1 MLKHTQSLIFY
12 LITWGFIA
20 FGCYRTIY
28 QKYKPHIRKLAAL
41 EAIDEGIGLSVET
54 GRKVHCGIPMS
65 GFLSRRAAEILIG
78 VAIMGYF
85 ARKAAAVGID
95 ALYSCCEPSI
105 LPVIEG
111 VTRDAYAAEGKLE
124 DYENLDKV
132 QVRMLSLHTAASY
145 DMALAGMLQRDNI
158 GTSVIAGPIGKYS
171 LLQGE
176 ANREANVFSICAISE
191 NDKIEWLIP
200 TFDYVLIILETYTAG
215 ALITQDDVQLGNV
228 IGVDFMSWLMISLIV
243 VFFIA
248 AQAGVSIAGWS

>member
-1 MLKHTQSLIFY
+1 MLKHAQSLIFF
-12 LITWGFIA
+12 LVTWGFIA
-20 FGCYRTIY
+20 FGVYRTVY
-28 QKYKPHIRKLAAL
+28 QGYKPYIRKLAAL

-65 GFLSRRAAEILIG
+65 GLLERRAAEIMIG

-85 ARKAAAVGID
+85 ARKAAAVGVD
-95 ALYSCCEPSI
+95 ALYTVCEAPA
-105 LPVIEG
+105 LPVVEG
-111 VTRDAYAAEGKLE
+111 VTRDAYAAEGKLD

-132 QVRMLSLHTAASY
+132 QVRMIGLHAAASY

-158 GTSVIAGPIGKYS
+158 GTSVIAGPVGKYS

-176 ANREANVFSICAISE
+176 ANREANVFSICCISE

-215 ALITQDDVQLGNV
+215 ALITQDEIQLGNV
-228 IGVDFMSWLMISLIV
+228 IGVDYMSWLMFALVV

-248 AQAGVSIAGWS
+248 AQAGFSLVGWS

>member
-1 MLKHTQSLIFY
+1 
-12 LITWGFIA
+12 
-20 FGCYRTIY
+20 
-28 QKYKPHIRKLAAL
+28 
-41 EAIDEGIGLSVET
+41 
-54 GRKVHCGIPMS
+54 
-65 GFLSRRAAEILIG
+65 
-78 VAIMGYF
+78 
-85 ARKAAAVGID
+85 
-95 ALYSCCEPSI
+95 
-105 LPVIEG
+105 
-111 VTRDAYAAEGKLE
+111 
-124 DYENLDKV
+124 
-132 QVRMLSLHTAASY
+132 MLSLHTAASY